1 MPAINMGG
9 DASAANPSTGKPV
22 IMSPFSGPEGAM
34 LDNDQPGNK
43 STGAI
48 NTGIGFGPGVI
59 VSAPANPN
67 VKNAG
72 FSASYVPGKTLPD
85 GTDAEDATLLAIGG
99 GRSGAASAG
108 EAATVPLQTIDD
120 EAPALFVF
128 GNGATR
134 DGAAD
139 GEGRDMSMV
148 TAAGTVANGS
158 AISAPYLNRA
168 GKSVTVGQS
177 SFGVNSAGGG
187 AVIPGG
193 LISVAAVVDN
203 NGKEVTLSGTTKD
216 VNDGQAVQFTL
227 TQGTDTAS
235 DSTVVSSDA
244 YSEIVDLTAFS
255 AGNVSVIARTVDKF
269 GNSITD
275 STTFAYAPA

>member
-9 DASAANPSTGKPV
+9 DANAANPSTGKPV

-43 STGAI
+43 STGAV

-59 VSAPANPN
+59 ISAPANPN
-67 VKNAG
+67 IKNAG
-72 FSASYVPGKTLPD
+72 FNAPYVPGKTLPD

-108 EAATVPLQTIDD
+108 ESATVPLHTVDG
-120 EAPALFVF
+120 EAPTLFAF
-128 GNGATR
+128 GNGASR

-139 GEGRDMSMV
+139 GEGRDMNMV
-148 TAAGTVANGS
+148 TAAGTVANGA
-158 AISAPYLNRA
+158 AISAPYVNRT
-168 GKSVTVGQS
+168 GKSITTGQS
-177 SFGVNSAGGG
+177 SFGVNSSGGG
-187 AVIPGG
+187 AVVPGG
-193 LISVAAVVDN
+193 LVTVGAVVN
-203 NGKEVTLSGTTKD
+203 NAGHSVTLSGDTQD
-216 VNDGQAVQFTL
+216 VNDGQHVYFTL
-227 TQGTDTAS
+227 TQGGTTDNDSATVTA
-235 DSTVVSSDA
+235 DA
-244 YSEIVDLTAFS
+244 YSKSVDLTAFS
-255 AGNVSVIARTVDKF
+255 AGNVSVTARTVDKF